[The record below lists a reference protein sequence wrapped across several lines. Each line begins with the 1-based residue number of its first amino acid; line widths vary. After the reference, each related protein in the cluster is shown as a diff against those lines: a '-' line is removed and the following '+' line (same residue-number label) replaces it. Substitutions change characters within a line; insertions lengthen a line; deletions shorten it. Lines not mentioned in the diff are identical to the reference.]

1 MPAMGS
7 ALVVEGLSKR
17 YQGPPVVDAVRGIDL
32 EVGEGEI
39 FGLLGP
45 NGAGKTTTVGMCTT
59 RVIPTSGRV
68 WVGGVDVQ
76 SDPPAARGRVGV
88 VPQFNTLDRSCT
100 VAENLFYHCRY
111 FGLGR
116 RDAKARAAELLT
128 TFRLTDRAEASVDAL
143 SGGMAQRLQ
152 VARAIAHR
160 PELLFLD
167 EPTSGLDPQ
176 SRIALWDLLGEL
188 HAQGT
193 TIILTTHNMDEADR
207 LCRRLAI
214 IDHGELLVMGTPEEL
229 KSHVGVET
237 VVTLALAGD
246 HAAAAGA
253 ISGLPGVDRADV
265 FDGKVLVYL
274 AARQGSLPRVVETAI
289 RFGMTDLA
297 LAEPT
302 LETVFIQLTGRALR
316 D

>member
-1 MPAMGS
+1 VGA
-7 ALVVEGLSKR
+7 ALVIEQLSKR
-17 YQGPPVVDAVRGIDL
+17 YSGPPPVDAVKGIDL
-32 EVGEGEI
+32 EVSEGEI

-68 WVGGVDVQ
+68 RVAGVDVQ
-76 SDPPAARGRVGV
+76 ADPPAARAGVGV
-88 VPQFNTLDRSCT
+88 VTQFNTLDRSCT
-100 VAENLFYHCRY
+100 VYENLLYHCRY
-111 FGLGR
+111 FGMGR
-116 RDAKARAAELLT
+116 RDAKARASELLAS
-128 TFRLTDRAEASVDAL
+128 FRLADRAGASVDAL

-160 PELLFLD
+160 PEVLFLD

-176 SRIALWDLLGEL
+176 SRIALWDLLGDL
-188 HAQGT
+188 HQQGT
-193 TIILTTHNMDEADR
+193 TVILTTHNMEEADR

-214 IDHGELLVMGTPEEL
+214 IDHGEILVMGAPDEL
-229 KSHVGVET
+229 KRQVGVET
-237 VVTLALAGD
+237 VVELALGGD
-246 HAAAAGA
+246 HTAAVNEL
-253 ISGLPGVDRADV
+253 SGLPGVDRAEDV
-265 FDGKVLVYL
+265 GGKVLVYL
-274 AARQGSLPRVVETAI
+274 AEREGTLPRVVEVAA
-289 RFGMTDLA
+289 RFRMAYLA